1 MIDIST
7 AGRDLQDEILK
18 LIRTSQETVVDA
30 LQAWTSTVQSVT
42 PSVPKV
48 NLPYVDQL
56 PKPETLVNGAYDFAE
71 KLLSAQRKFAND
83 VLQVTAPLTGQDK
96 AA

>member
-18 LIRTSQETVVDA
+18 LIRTSQDTVVDA

-42 PSVPKV
+42 PSFPKV

-71 KLLSAQRKFAND
+71 QLLSAQRKFAND
-83 VLQVTAPLTGQDK
+83 VLQVTAPLTGQDE

>member
-7 AGRDLQDEILK
+7 TGHDLQDEILK

-30 LQAWTSTVQSVT
+30 LQAWTAAVQSVT
-42 PSVPKV
+42 PDFPKV
-48 NLPYVDQL
+48 NLPYADRL

-71 KLLSAQRKFAND
+71 QLLATQRKFAND
-83 VLQVTAPLTGQDK
+83 VLQVAAPFTGQNGQS
-96 AA
+96 